1 MADAVR
7 IFILMFKTGEIM
19 KKALIA
25 IIVVVAVLLIIV
37 GKGISTYNNIIAL
50 EEGVKTQWAQVENT
64 YQRRFDL
71 IPNLVST
78 VQGEANFEKST
89 LTEVME
95 MRSRMGGTVKLDES
109 LMNDEAALKRFQE
122 MQGSLSG
129 ALQRLMAVSENYP
142 DLKSN
147 TSFQELRVQLEGAEN
162 RIAVE
167 RMRYN
172 ETVKEFN
179 TTIRQFPTNLV
190 AGFAGATPKALFSA
204 DAGASTAPKVQFD
217 IK

>member
-1 MADAVR
+1 
-7 IFILMFKTGEIM
+7 M

-25 IIVVVAVLLIIV
+25 VIIVVVILLIIV
-37 GKGISTYNNIIAL
+37 GKGIGTYNNIIAL
-50 EEGVKTQWAQVENT
+50 EEGVKAQWAQVENT

-122 MQGSLSG
+122 MQGTLGG

-147 TSFQELRVQLEGAEN
+147 KSFQELRVQLEGAEN

-167 RMRYN
+167 RKRYN
-172 ETVKEFN
+172 ETVKEYN
-179 TTIRQFPTNLV
+179 TTIRQFPTNIV
-190 AGFAGATPKALFSA
+190 AGFAGASPKALFSA

>member
-1 MADAVR
+1 
-7 IFILMFKTGEIM
+7 M
-19 KKALIA
+19 KKVLITVI
-25 IIVVVAVLLIIV
+25 IIVAILLIIV

-122 MQGSLSG
+122 MQGTLGG

-147 TSFQELRVQLEGAEN
+147 KSFQELRVQLEGAEN

-167 RMRYN
+167 RKRYN
-172 ETVKEFN
+172 ETVQAFN

-190 AGFAGATPKALFSA
+190 AGFAGASPKALFSA
-204 DAGASTAPKVQFD
+204 DAGASQAPKVQFD

>member
-1 MADAVR
+1 
-7 IFILMFKTGEIM
+7 M

-25 IIVVVAVLLIIV
+25 VIVVVVILLIIV
-37 GKGISTYNNIIAL
+37 GKGIGTYNNIIAL

-122 MQGSLSG
+122 MQGTLGG

-147 TSFQELRVQLEGAEN
+147 KSFQELRVQLEGAEN

-167 RMRYN
+167 RKRYN
-172 ETVKEFN
+172 ETVQAYN
-179 TTIRQFPTNLV
+179 TTIRQFPTNII
-190 AGFAGATPKALFSA
+190 AGFAGASPKALFSA

-217 IK
+217 VK

>member
-1 MADAVR
+1 
-7 IFILMFKTGEIM
+7 M
-19 KKALIA
+19 KKALVA

-71 IPNLVST
+71 IPNLVNT

-95 MRSRMGGTVKLDES
+95 MRSRMGGTLKLDES

-122 MQGSLSG
+122 MQGSLGG

-179 TTIRQFPTNLV
+179 TTIRQFPTNIV
-190 AGFAGATPKALFSA
+190 AGFAGASPKALFSA

>member
-1 MADAVR
+1 
-7 IFILMFKTGEIM
+7 M

-25 IIVVVAVLLIIV
+25 VIVVVVILLIIV
-37 GKGISTYNNIIAL
+37 GKGIGTYNNIIAL
-50 EEGVKTQWAQVENT
+50 EEGVKAQWAQVENT

-89 LTEVME
+89 LTEVMD

-122 MQGSLSG
+122 MQGTLGG

-147 TSFQELRVQLEGAEN
+147 KSFQELRVQLEGAEN

-167 RMRYN
+167 RKRYN
-172 ETVKEFN
+172 ETVQAYN
-179 TTIRQFPTNLV
+179 TTIRQFPTNIV
-190 AGFAGATPKALFSA
+190 AGFAGASPKALFSA

>member
-1 MADAVR
+1 LYIDTV
-7 IFILMFKTGEIM
+7 KTGETM

-25 IIVVVAVLLIIV
+25 VIVVVVILLIIV
-37 GKGISTYNNIIAL
+37 GKGIGTYNNIIAL

-89 LTEVME
+89 LTEVMD
-95 MRSRMGGTVKLDES
+95 MRSRMGGTIKLDES

-122 MQGSLSG
+122 MQGTLSG

-147 TSFQELRVQLEGAEN
+147 KSFQELRVQLEGAEN

-167 RMRYN
+167 RKRYN
-172 ETVKEFN
+172 ETVQAYN
-179 TTIRQFPTNLV
+179 TTIRQFPTNIV
-190 AGFAGATPKALFSA
+190 AGFAGASPKALFSA

>member
-1 MADAVR
+1 
-7 IFILMFKTGEIM
+7 M
-19 KKALIA
+19 KKVLIA
-25 IIVVVAVLLIIV
+25 VIVVVVILLIIV
-37 GKGISTYNNIIAL
+37 GKGIGTYNNIIAL
-50 EEGVKTQWAQVENT
+50 EEGVKAQWAQVENT

-89 LTEVME
+89 LTEVMD

-122 MQGSLSG
+122 MQGSLGG

-147 TSFQELRVQLEGAEN
+147 KSFQELRVQLEDS
-162 RIAVE
+162 
-167 RMRYN
+167 
-172 ETVKEFN
+172 K
-179 TTIRQFPTNLV
+179 
-190 AGFAGATPKALFSA
+190 
-204 DAGASTAPKVQFD
+204 APKTASPSNASATTKPFRRTTPPFANSRQTSSQD
-217 IK
+217 SQAPPRKPSSPLTPAQAKPRKCSLI

>member
-1 MADAVR
+1 
-7 IFILMFKTGEIM
+7 M

-25 IIVVVAVLLIIV
+25 VIVVAVILLIIV
-37 GKGISTYNNIIAL
+37 GKGIGTYNNIIAL
-50 EEGVKTQWAQVENT
+50 EEGVKAQWAQVENT

-89 LTEVME
+89 LTEVMD

-122 MQGSLSG
+122 MQGTLSG

-147 TSFQELRVQLEGAEN
+147 KSFQELRVQLEGAEN

-167 RMRYN
+167 RKRYN
-172 ETVKEFN
+172 ETVQAYN
-179 TTIRQFPTNLV
+179 TTIRQFPTNIV
-190 AGFAGATPKALFSA
+190 AGFAGASPKALFSA

-217 IK
+217 VK

>member
-1 MADAVR
+1 
-7 IFILMFKTGEIM
+7 M

-71 IPNLVST
+71 IPNLVNT

-89 LTEVME
+89 LTEVID

-167 RMRYN
+167 RKRYN

-190 AGFAGATPKALFSA
+190 AGFAGASPKALFSA

>member
-1 MADAVR
+1 
-7 IFILMFKTGEIM
+7 M

-25 IIVVVAVLLIIV
+25 VIVVVVILLIIV
-37 GKGISTYNNIIAL
+37 GKGIGTYNNIIAL

-122 MQGSLSG
+122 MQGSLGG

-147 TSFQELRVQLEGAEN
+147 KSFQELRVQLEGAEN

-167 RMRYN
+167 RKRYN
-172 ETVKEFN
+172 ETVQAFN

-190 AGFAGATPKALFSA
+190 AGFAGASPKALFSA

>member
-1 MADAVR
+1 
-7 IFILMFKTGEIM
+7 M

-25 IIVVVAVLLIIV
+25 VIVVVVILLIIV
-37 GKGISTYNNIIAL
+37 GKGIGTYNNIIAL
-50 EEGVKTQWAQVENT
+50 EEGVKAQWAQVENT

-89 LTEVME
+89 LTEVMD
-95 MRSRMGGTVKLDES
+95 MRSRMGGTIKLDES

-147 TSFQELRVQLEGAEN
+147 KSFQELRVQLEGAEN

-167 RMRYN
+167 RKRYN
-172 ETVKEFN
+172 ETVQAYN
-179 TTIRQFPTNLV
+179 TTIRQFPTNLI
-190 AGFAGATPKALFSA
+190 AGFAGASPKALFSA
-204 DAGASTAPKVQFD
+204 DAGASVAPKVQFD

>member
-1 MADAVR
+1 
-7 IFILMFKTGEIM
+7 M

-122 MQGSLSG
+122 VQGNLSG

-167 RMRYN
+167 RKRYN
-172 ETVKEFN
+172 ETVKEYN

-190 AGFAGATPKALFSA
+190 AGFAGASPKALFSA
-204 DAGASTAPKVQFD
+204 DAAASTAPKVQFD

>member
-1 MADAVR
+1 
-7 IFILMFKTGEIM
+7 M
-19 KKALIA
+19 KKTLIIIA
-25 IIVVVAVLLIIV
+25 VILVIIVW
-37 GKGISTYNNIIAL
+37 KGVSTYNNIIAL

-71 IPNLVST
+71 IPNLVNT

-89 LTEVME
+89 LTEVID

-122 MQGSLSG
+122 MQGSLGG

-147 TSFQELRVQLEGAEN
+147 KSFQELRVQLEGAEN

-167 RMRYN
+167 RKRYN
-172 ETVKEFN
+172 ETVQAFN

-190 AGFAGATPKALFSA
+190 AGFAGASPKALFSA

>member
-1 MADAVR
+1 
-7 IFILMFKTGEIM
+7 M

-25 IIVVVAVLLIIV
+25 VIVVAVILLIIV
-37 GKGISTYNNIIAL
+37 GKGIGTYNNIIAL

-89 LTEVME
+89 LTEVMD
-95 MRSRMGGTVKLDES
+95 MRSRMGGTIKLDES

-122 MQGSLSG
+122 MQGTLSG

-147 TSFQELRVQLEGAEN
+147 KSFQELRVQLEGAEN

-167 RMRYN
+167 RKRYN
-172 ETVKEFN
+172 ETVQAYN

-190 AGFAGATPKALFSA
+190 AGFAGASPKALFSA
-204 DAGASTAPKVQFD
+204 DAGASQAPKVQFD

>member
-1 MADAVR
+1 
-7 IFILMFKTGEIM
+7 M

-25 IIVVVAVLLIIV
+25 VAVVIVILLIIV
-37 GKGISTYNNIIAL
+37 GKGIGTYNNIIAL
-50 EEGVKTQWAQVENT
+50 EEGVKAQWAQVENT

-89 LTEVME
+89 LTEVMD

-122 MQGSLSG
+122 MQGTLSG

-147 TSFQELRVQLEGAEN
+147 KSFQELRVQLEGAEN

-167 RMRYN
+167 RKRYN
-172 ETVKEFN
+172 ETVQAYN
-179 TTIRQFPTNLV
+179 TTIRQFPTNIV
-190 AGFAGATPKALFSA
+190 AGFAGASPKALFSA
-204 DAGASTAPKVQFD
+204 DAAASVAPKVQFD

>member
-1 MADAVR
+1 
-7 IFILMFKTGEIM
+7 M

-25 IIVVVAVLLIIV
+25 LIVVVVILLIIV
-37 GKGISTYNNIIAL
+37 GKGIGTYNNIIAL
-50 EEGVKTQWAQVENT
+50 EEGVKAQWAQVENT

-122 MQGSLSG
+122 MQGSLGG

-147 TSFQELRVQLEGAEN
+147 KSFQELRVQLEGAEN

-167 RMRYN
+167 RKRYN
-172 ETVKEFN
+172 ETVQAFN

-190 AGFAGATPKALFSA
+190 AGFAGASPKALFSA

>member
-1 MADAVR
+1 
-7 IFILMFKTGEIM
+7 M

-25 IIVVVAVLLIIV
+25 VIIVVAILLIIV
-37 GKGISTYNNIIAL
+37 GKGIGTYNNIIAL
-50 EEGVKTQWAQVENT
+50 EEGVKAQWAQVENT

-122 MQGSLSG
+122 MQGSLGG

-147 TSFQELRVQLEGAEN
+147 KSFQELRVQLEGAEN

-167 RMRYN
+167 RKRYN

-179 TTIRQFPTNLV
+179 TTIRQFPTNIV
-190 AGFAGATPKALFSA
+190 AGFAGASPKALFSA
-204 DAGASTAPKVQFD
+204 DAGASQAPKVQFD

>member
-1 MADAVR
+1 
-7 IFILMFKTGEIM
+7 M

-25 IIVVVAVLLIIV
+25 VIVVVVILLIIV
-37 GKGISTYNNIIAL
+37 GKGIGTYNNIIAL
-50 EEGVKTQWAQVENT
+50 EEGVKAQWAQVENT

-71 IPNLVST
+71 IPNLVRT

-122 MQGSLSG
+122 MQGSLGG

-167 RMRYN
+167 RKRYN
-172 ETVKEFN
+172 ETVQAFN
-179 TTIRQFPTNLV
+179 TTIRQFPTNIV
-190 AGFAGATPKALFSA
+190 AGFAGAPPKALFSA

>member
-1 MADAVR
+1 
-7 IFILMFKTGEIM
+7 M

-25 IIVVVAVLLIIV
+25 VIVVVVILLIIV
-37 GKGISTYNNIIAL
+37 GKGIGTYNNIIAL
-50 EEGVKTQWAQVENT
+50 EEGVKAQWAQVENT

-89 LTEVME
+89 LTEVID

-122 MQGSLSG
+122 VQGNLSG

-147 TSFQELRVQLEGAEN
+147 KSFQELRVQLEGAEN

-167 RMRYN
+167 RKRYN
-172 ETVKEFN
+172 ETVQAFN

-190 AGFAGATPKALFSA
+190 AGFAGASPKALFSA

>member
-1 MADAVR
+1 
-7 IFILMFKTGEIM
+7 M
-19 KKALIA
+19 KKTLIVVIVVIA
-25 IIVVVAVLLIIV
+25 ILLIIV
-37 GKGISTYNNIIAL
+37 GKGIGTYNNIIAL

-95 MRSRMGGTVKLDES
+95 MRSRMGGTIKLDES

-122 MQGSLSG
+122 MQGTLGG

-147 TSFQELRVQLEGAEN
+147 KSFQELRVQLEGAEN

-167 RMRYN
+167 RKRYN
-172 ETVKEFN
+172 ETVKEYN
-179 TTIRQFPTNLV
+179 TTIRQFPTNIV
-190 AGFAGATPKALFSA
+190 AGFAGASPKALFSA
-204 DAGASTAPKVQFD
+204 DAAASTAPKVQFD

>member
-1 MADAVR
+1 
-7 IFILMFKTGEIM
+7 
-19 KKALIA
+19 
-25 IIVVVAVLLIIV
+25 
-37 GKGISTYNNIIAL
+37 
-50 EEGVKTQWAQVENT
+50 
-64 YQRRFDL
+64 
-71 IPNLVST
+71 
-78 VQGEANFEKST
+78 
-89 LTEVME
+89 ME
-95 MRSRMGGTVKLDES
+95 MRSRMGGTLKLDES

-122 MQGSLSG
+122 MQGSLGG

-179 TTIRQFPTNLV
+179 TTIRQFPTNIV
-190 AGFAGATPKALFSA
+190 AGFAGASPKALFSA

>member
-1 MADAVR
+1 
-7 IFILMFKTGEIM
+7 M

-25 IIVVVAVLLIIV
+25 VIVVVVILLIIV
-37 GKGISTYNNIIAL
+37 GKGIGTYNNIIAL
-50 EEGVKTQWAQVENT
+50 EEGVKAQWAQVENT

-89 LTEVME
+89 LTEVMD

-122 MQGSLSG
+122 MQGSLGG

-147 TSFQELRVQLEGAEN
+147 KSFQELRVQLEGAEN

-167 RMRYN
+167 RKRYN
-172 ETVKEFN
+172 ETVQAYN

-190 AGFAGATPKALFSA
+190 AGFAGASPKALFSA

>member
-1 MADAVR
+1 
-7 IFILMFKTGEIM
+7 M

-25 IIVVVAVLLIIV
+25 VIVVVVVLLIIV

-95 MRSRMGGTVKLDES
+95 MRSRMGGTIKLDEN

-122 MQGSLSG
+122 AQGSLSG

-147 TSFQELRVQLEGAEN
+147 KSFQELRVQLEGAEN

-179 TTIRQFPTNLV
+179 TTIRQFPTNIV
-190 AGFAGATPKALFSA
+190 AGFAGASPKALFSA
-204 DAGASTAPKVQFD
+204 DAGASQAPKVQFD

>member
-1 MADAVR
+1 
-7 IFILMFKTGEIM
+7 M

-25 IIVVVAVLLIIV
+25 VIVVVVILLIIV
-37 GKGISTYNNIIAL
+37 GKGIGTYNNIIAL
-50 EEGVKTQWAQVENT
+50 EEGVKAQWAQVENT

-122 MQGSLSG
+122 VQGNLSG

-147 TSFQELRVQLEGAEN
+147 KSFQELRVQLEGAEN

-167 RMRYN
+167 RKRYN
-172 ETVKEFN
+172 ETVQAYN

-190 AGFAGATPKALFSA
+190 AGFAGASPKALFSA

-217 IK
+217 VK

>member
-1 MADAVR
+1 
-7 IFILMFKTGEIM
+7 M

-122 MQGSLSG
+122 VQGNLSG

-167 RMRYN
+167 RKRYN
-172 ETVKEFN
+172 ETVQAFN

-190 AGFAGATPKALFSA
+190 AGFAGASPKALFSA

>member
-1 MADAVR
+1 
-7 IFILMFKTGEIM
+7 M

-25 IIVVVAVLLIIV
+25 VIIVVAILVIIV
-37 GKGISTYNNIIAL
+37 GKGVSAYNNIIAL
-50 EEGVKTQWAQVENT
+50 EEGVKSQWAQVENT

-89 LTEVME
+89 LTEVMD

-109 LMNDEAALKRFQE
+109 LMNDEAALKKFQD
-122 MQGSLSG
+122 MQGTLGG

-147 TSFQELRVQLEGAEN
+147 KSFQELRVQLEGAEN

-167 RMRYN
+167 RKRYN

-190 AGFAGATPKALFSA
+190 AGFAGASPKALFSA

>member
-1 MADAVR
+1 
-7 IFILMFKTGEIM
+7 M
-19 KKALIA
+19 KKVLITV
-25 IIVVVAVLLIIV
+25 IIVVAILLIIV

-122 MQGSLSG
+122 MQGTLGG

-147 TSFQELRVQLEGAEN
+147 KSFQELRVQLEGAEN

-167 RMRYN
+167 RKRYN
-172 ETVKEFN
+172 ETVQAYN

-190 AGFAGATPKALFSA
+190 AGFAGASPKALFSA
-204 DAGASTAPKVQFD
+204 DAGASQAPKVQFD

>member
-1 MADAVR
+1 
-7 IFILMFKTGEIM
+7 M
-19 KKALIA
+19 KKALIITA
-25 IIVVVAVLLIIV
+25 AVILLIILIV
-37 GKGISTYNNIIAL
+37 AVKGISAYNNIIAL
-50 EEGVKTQWAQVENT
+50 EEGVKTQWEQVENT
-64 YQRRFDL
+64 YQRRLDR

-89 LTEVME
+89 LAEVMD

-122 MQGSLSG
+122 MQGSLGG

-147 TSFQELRVQLEGAEN
+147 KSFQELRVQLEGAEN

-167 RMRYN
+167 RKRYN

-190 AGFAGATPKALFSA
+190 AGFAGASPKALFSA
-204 DAGASTAPKVQFD
+204 DAGASQAPKVQFD

>member
-1 MADAVR
+1 
-7 IFILMFKTGEIM
+7 M

-25 IIVVVAVLLIIV
+25 VIVVVVILLIIV
-37 GKGISTYNNIIAL
+37 GKGIGTYNNIIAL

-89 LTEVME
+89 LTEVMD
-95 MRSRMGGTVKLDES
+95 MRSRMGGTIKLDES

-122 MQGSLSG
+122 MQGTLSG

-147 TSFQELRVQLEGAEN
+147 KSFQELRVQLEGAEN

-167 RMRYN
+167 RKRYN
-172 ETVKEFN
+172 ETVQAYN

-190 AGFAGATPKALFSA
+190 AGFAGASPKALFSA
-204 DAGASTAPKVQFD
+204 DAGASQAPKVQFD

>member
-1 MADAVR
+1 
-7 IFILMFKTGEIM
+7 M

-25 IIVVVAVLLIIV
+25 VIVVVVILLIIV
-37 GKGISTYNNIIAL
+37 GKGIGTYNNIIAL
-50 EEGVKTQWAQVENT
+50 EEGVKAQWAQVENT

-89 LTEVME
+89 LTEVMD

-109 LMNDEAALKRFQE
+109 LMNDDAALKRFQE
-122 MQGSLSG
+122 MQGSLGG
-129 ALQRLMAVSENYP
+129 ALQRLMAVSEKYP

-147 TSFQELRVQLEGAEN
+147 KSFQELRVQLEGAEN

-167 RMRYN
+167 RKRYN
-172 ETVKEFN
+172 ETVQAYN
-179 TTIRQFPTNLV
+179 TTIRQFPTNVV
-190 AGFAGATPKALFSA
+190 AGFAGASPKALFSA
-204 DAGASTAPKVQFD
+204 DAGANVAPKVQFD

>member
-1 MADAVR
+1 
-7 IFILMFKTGEIM
+7 M

-109 LMNDEAALKRFQE
+109 LMNDEAALKHFQE

-167 RMRYN
+167 RKRYN

>member
-1 MADAVR
+1 
-7 IFILMFKTGEIM
+7 M
-19 KKALIA
+19 KKVLIA
-25 IIVVVAVLLIIV
+25 VIIVVVILLIIV
-37 GKGISTYNNIIAL
+37 GKGIGTYNNIIAL
-50 EEGVKTQWAQVENT
+50 EEGVKAQWAQVENT

-122 MQGSLSG
+122 MQGSLGG

-147 TSFQELRVQLEGAEN
+147 KSFQELRVQLEGAEN

-167 RMRYN
+167 RKRYN

-179 TTIRQFPTNLV
+179 TTIRQFPTNIV
-190 AGFAGATPKALFSA
+190 AGFAGASPKALFSA
-204 DAGASTAPKVQFD
+204 DAGASQAPKVQFD